1 MIRYRE
7 EHKAKESMIT
17 REEKVERH
25 FRNSVT
31 DKLIDLMK
39 VMDPGGQRNWSYNYK
54 DLLTAVKERI
64 EAELLHENNFAADAP
79 AKPLTES
86 AYQNALALPK
96 PTSSS

>member
-1 MIRYRE
+1 MT
-7 EHKAKESMIT
+7 T

-54 DLLTAVKERI
+54 DLLTSAKERI
-64 EAELLHENNFAADAP
+64 EAELIHENNFAEGETPSEAP
-79 AKPLTES
+79 KKEKSQTGLV
-86 AYQNALALPK
+86 LPI
-96 PTSSS
+96 PTSSA

>member
-1 MIRYRE
+1 
-7 EHKAKESMIT
+7 MIT

-54 DLLTAVKERI
+54 DLLTLAKERI
-64 EAELLHENNFAADAP
+64 EAELLHENNFAEDEIVS
-79 AKPLTES
+79 KDERTEKTQ
-86 AYQNALALPK
+86 AALALPSA
-96 PTSSS
+96 TSSS